1 MCFPSP
7 IFNHRNIM
15 RSDENTAVTTSK
27 LATMLGFQ
35 PATFVHNYI
44 MFLTHFKNKNMFPE
58 FPWKMTL
65 EQQLRD
71 NT

>member
-35 PATFVHNYI
+35 HATFVHNYI
-44 MFLTHFKNKNMFPE
+44 MFLAQ
-58 FPWKMTL
+58 
-65 EQQLRD
+65 EQKHVS
-71 NT
+71 